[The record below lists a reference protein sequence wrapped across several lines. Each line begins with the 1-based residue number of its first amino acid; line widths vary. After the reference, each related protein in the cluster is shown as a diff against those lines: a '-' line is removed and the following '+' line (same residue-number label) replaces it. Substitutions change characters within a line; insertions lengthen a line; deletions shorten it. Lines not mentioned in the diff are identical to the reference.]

1 MAKSKEKI
9 EEEAEAEVSEII
21 GPEAILKKKEWA
33 GKLTHGSAFDDKN
46 LIAISTGSIHLD
58 WALKLPFLEGS
69 MVEIFAH
76 NGVGKTTLAL
86 SVCAN
91 GMKHGKNAYF
101 IDLEYKLREAQI
113 QMISGLDRNKFT
125 VLYPDTGEEALNMIY
140 EIALNDPGCIF
151 VLDSV
156 GGLLPEVEA
165 SEGFERVGMGEIARL
180 CQKLIRKL
188 SGLIR
193 KNKCLLIFLNHKT
206 ATMKAYGEAET
217 THGGNAI
224 RNRSAQ
230 RIELKALAAG
240 QIKDSK
246 TGDRIGQ
253 KVTATVVKNNVNRPF
268 ITVEFPIIY
277 GRGIDENLDILEF
290 AKELGVFPK
299 SGNGWYTTEG
309 SDKKY
314 REAEL
319 LEMLHKEPAF
329 KESVKQQ
336 IKKLFE

>member
-9 EEEAEAEVSEII
+9 EESAEEEIAEIVGHELIR
-21 GPEAILKKKEWA
+21 KKKEWVD
-33 GKLTHGSAFDDKN
+33 KLTSGIDFDDRN
-46 LIAISTGSIHLD
+46 LIAISTGSIKLD

-69 MVEIFAH
+69 MVEIYAH

-86 SVCAN
+86 HVCAN
-91 GMKHGKNAYF
+91 GMKMGKRAYY

-113 QMISGLDRNKFT
+113 QMIPGLDRTNFN
-125 VLYPDTGEEALNMIY
+125 VLYPDTGEEALDMIH

-156 GGLLPEVEA
+156 GGLLPAVED
-165 SEGFERVGMGEIARL
+165 SEGFERQGMGEIARL

-188 SGLIR
+188 SGIIR

-206 ATMKAYGEAET
+206 STMKAYGEAET

-277 GRGIDENLDILEF
+277 GKGIDENLDIFEF
-290 AKELGVFPK
+290 AKELGLFGTTK
-299 SGNGWYTTEG
+299 GWYTWNE
-309 SDKKY
+309 KKF
-314 REAEL
+314 RESEL
-319 LEMLHKEPAF
+319 LETLATDAAF
-329 KESVKQQ
+329 KEEIKQH

>member
-1 MAKSKEKI
+1 MTKSKEVV
-9 EEEAEAEVSEII
+9 EEEAEAEVSAIV
-21 GPEAILKKKEWA
+21 GLDILKKKEWKN
-33 GKLTHGSAFDDKN
+33 KLTKGEEFDDN
-46 LIAISTGSIHLD
+46 SLIAISTGSIKLD

-91 GMKHGKNAYF
+91 GMKHGKRAYF

-165 SEGFERVGMGEIARL
+165 AEGFETVGMGQIARL

-188 SGLIR
+188 SGIIR

-206 ATMKAYGEAET
+206 STMKAYGEAET

-230 RIELKALAAG
+230 RIELKALSAG
-240 QIKDSK
+240 QIKDTK

-277 GRGIDENLDILEF
+277 GKGIDENLDILEF
-290 AKELGVFPK
+290 AKDLGIITCVKGWHTFA
-299 SGNGWYTTEG
+299 GNE
-309 SDKKY
+309 KKY
-314 REAEL
+314 RESDV
-319 LEMLHKEPAF
+319 LEMLATDAKF
-329 KESVKQQ
+329 KEDIKQQ
-336 IKKLFE
+336 IKSLFQ